1 MKLKDILFNQEFQ
14 KFLMTILHVLSSL
27 LANDKVEDKDKAELC
42 QMINEL

>member
-14 KFLMTILHVLSSL
+14 KFLMTVLHVLSSL
-27 LANDKVEDKDKAELC
+27 LANDKVDDEDKAKLC